1 MAATRSRLPRG
12 ASTKNCRPFRFS
24 LHPTFPL
31 LIGTTIRFPLLLHA
45 LLLGPAAQAQAPDP
59 VREKLDLVFAN
70 IDKSQVPIQRF
81 DGYS

>member
-1 MAATRSRLPRG
+1 M
-12 ASTKNCRPFRFS
+12 
-24 LHPTFPL
+24 
-31 LIGTTIRFPLLLHA
+31 IGTTIRFPLLLHA